1 MPPYEVMGQ
10 ASARTG
16 GARPAPASPVPPQ
29 ARPSV
34 PSSRVPTP
42 PEPVVVSKAPSDT
55 RPEATGWIARAQHPV
70 LLRVPPGLLVAIGV
84 AVVGLLVIAYLV
96 GFTRGQTN
104 KTASESDEVLNA
116 QAQQRGMA
124 GTRSGTGTPPGLT
137 PPGMGST
144 NTKPPALGTPGTPGS
159 TAGSGNATGGVKPIA
174 GSGSGGATAGGAN
187 GGNQGAGQQPGGGT
201 ISPLR
206 KPGLNYMVLAQYPR
220 DEAEK
225 LAAFMQRSEVATII
239 VPSNNA
245 RLFQVVALRGFTRD
259 ELTSQSR
266 RDFERELLRLGR
278 KWQQEEKGAG
288 NLSDMYMTRYDG
300 EAAGTKRKTP

>member
-1 MPPYEVMGQ
+1 MPPYEVMGH

-16 GARPAPASPVPPQ
+16 GARPAPASPVTPQ

-34 PSSRVPTP
+34 PSSRVPAP
-42 PEPVVVSKAPSDT
+42 PEPVVVSKAPIDT

-70 LLRVPPGLLVAIGV
+70 LLRVPPGWLVAIGV
-84 AVVGLLVIAYLV
+84 AVVGLLVISYLV
-96 GFTRGQTN
+96 GFSRGQTN
-104 KTASESDEVLNA
+104 KTTSESDEVFNS
-116 QAQQRGMA
+116 QAQQRGVG
-124 GTRSGTGTPPGLT
+124 GTRSGTGTPGGT
-137 PPGMGST
+137 QAGTGSMG
-144 NTKPPALGTPGTPGS
+144 TKPPGSAPGSGNTPGS
-159 TAGSGNATGGVKPIA
+159 VKPDGGKPNA
-174 GSGSGGATAGGAN
+174 GTAAGTTGGATAGGAN

-225 LAAFMQRSEVATII
+225 LAAFMQRSQVATII

-245 RLFQVVALRGFTRD
+245 RLFHVIALRGFTRD
-259 ELTSQSR
+259 EITSQAKK
-266 RDFERELLRLGR
+266 DFERELLRLGR

-288 NLSDMYMTRYDG
+288 NLSDMYLDRYDG
-300 EAAGTKRKTP
+300 DDAAKKRKTP